1 MPGLVTPMAEGSGN
15 SKDKPIYY
23 YWLTNKPLSD
33 EVLRNLLHG
42 AEINRATPMDKTPTV
57 STYLVLVSRDKDKMG
72 GMPTSRGLLITET
85 FTPNST
91 EQPVEGAPISGT
103 VSISF
108 RFCDLPEYI
117 DPERTYDSDKYK
129 ELTRKIAQIQEL
141 LESSM
146 TSWI

>member
-57 STYLVLVSRDKDKMG
+57 STYLVLVSR
-72 GMPTSRGLLITET
+72 
-85 FTPNST
+85 
-91 EQPVEGAPISGT
+91 
-103 VSISF
+103 
-108 RFCDLPEYI
+108 
-117 DPERTYDSDKYK
+117 
-129 ELTRKIAQIQEL
+129 TRIRWAVCPPAAAC
-141 LESSM
+141 
-146 TSWI
+146 